1 MSKPALVAAS
11 AIALA
16 GVLVASFSRAGDQQT
31 IDIAD
36 FAFAPSEIRV
46 ATGAR
51 IVFVNHDDTPH
62 NVVDRNGAF
71 RSKALDTGEIF
82 SFVFD
87 KPGEITYFCGLH
99 PQMTGKV
106 IVTPRSDRQ
115 G

>member
-1 MSKPALVAAS
+1 MSKSAFAIAS
-11 AIALA
+11 ALA
-16 GVLVASFSRAGDQQT
+16 FVGVLIASIAHAGNERT
-31 IDIAD
+31 IDIGE

-46 ATGAR
+46 ETGAR

-71 RSKALDTGEIF
+71 RSKALDTGESF
-82 SFVFD
+82 SIVFD

>member
-1 MSKPALVAAS
+1 MSKRALVSAS
-11 AIALA
+11 FVGLV
-16 GVLVASFSRAGDQQT
+16 GVLVALSSKADDGQM

-36 FAFAPSEIRV
+36 FAFSPSEIRV
-46 ATGAR
+46 AAGAR

-71 RSKALDTGEIF
+71 RSKALDTGESF
-82 SFVFD
+82 SIVFD
-87 KPGEITYFCGLH
+87 KPGEVTYFCGLH

-106 IVTPRSDRQ
+106 IVSPRSSRQ

>member
-1 MSKPALVAAS
+1 MSKRALVLASCVGLFWVLAALS
-11 AIALA
+11 SNADD
-16 GVLVASFSRAGDQQT
+16 GQM

-46 ATGAR
+46 EAGAR
-51 IVFVNHDDTPH
+51 IIFVNRDDTPH
-62 NVVDRNGAF
+62 NVVDRYGAF
-71 RSKALDTGEIF
+71 RSKALDTGESF
-82 SFVFD
+82 SIVFD

-106 IVTPRSDRQ
+106 IVSPRK